1 MEVNLVSFESL
12 NIDNVRGYWDRR
24 PCNMFHSK
32 AELGSKRYFDEV
44 EARKYLIEPHIPEFA
59 QFERWRGKKVLEIGC
74 GIGTDTVRFVRAG
87 ARVTA
92 VDLSERSVDLTRK
105 RLEVYGLDA
114 DVQIANVEEL
124 HRILPVQQYD
134 LIYSFG
140 VLHHTP
146 HPERA
151 IEQISRYM
159 GPESELRIMLYN
171 RWSWKAVTTFL
182 RHGKGRFW
190 RFDEAVAM
198 QSEAQTGCPVTYTYS
213 KGSVRRL
220 LSGFDVEDARVD
232 HIFPYRIPDYVEYR
246 YRRVWYFALLPNAAL
261 RWLERRIGWHLC
273 VRAKLAR

>member
-1 MEVNLVSFESL
+1 MGVFKTTS
-12 NIDNVRGYWDRR
+12 IDRVKSYWDSR
-24 PCNMFHSK
+24 PCNIRHST
-32 AELGSKRYFDEV
+32 AEIGTRQYFDEV
-44 EARKYLIEPHIPEFA
+44 ESRKYFVEPHILELA
-59 QFERWRGKKVLEIGC
+59 QFEQWRGKTVLEIGC
-74 GIGTDTVRFVRAG
+74 GIGTDTVQFARAG
-87 ARVTA
+87 ARITA
-92 VDLSERSVDLTRK
+92 IDLSEQSVNLARQ
-105 RLEVYGLDA
+105 RLEVYGLNA
-114 DVQIANVEEL
+114 DVLVADVEQL
-124 HRILPVQQYD
+124 DSTLPVQPYD

-146 HPERA
+146 QPEKA
-151 IEQISRYM
+151 IEQLRKYM

-213 KGSVRRL
+213 KSGVKRL
-220 LSGFDVEDARVD
+220 LSGFDVVDVWVD
-232 HIFPYRIPDYVEYR
+232 HIFPYRISDYVEYR
-246 YRRVWYFALLPNAAL
+246 YRRVWYFALLPPPAF